1 MSKFSRM
8 MVLLVMFG
16 LGAFFAFAMADNADT
31 AFNEMDRPLAVS
43 SATLPLA
50 RLIVPGSNA
59 RHVSQEFGSFLEALN
74 SAAPSQQASPSVHS
88 NDLHALHCVFL
99 I

>member
-1 MSKFSRM
+1 M

-16 LGAFFAFAMADNADT
+16 LGAFFAFATADNADT

-43 SATLPLA
+43 SATLPQA
-50 RLIVPGSNA
+50 RLIVPTSAG
-59 RHVSQEFGSFLEALN
+59 RHLSQEFGSFVGAIHSRVPN
-74 SAAPSQQASPSVHS
+74 RQDSSVRT
-88 NDLHALHCVFL
+88 NDLHTLHCVFL